1 MPILRGFRGMIMH
14 TAIDFSSMASSLQ
27 RSVFITRK
35 ERPFTGESY
44 HTIVFMAVNIPKEKD
59 ENMNYEDF
67 YQDLQP
73 HEKSVK
79 DSLSSLQKL
88 FKAISRETE
97 SGDVKS
103 LARDLSAMEAAAAD
117 IASSLKELV
126 GVVDDFDT
134 QAYFEN
140 GDFAEQMLASCEEKG
155 VDVRGE
161 FPVYEMF
168 PYRVKLDTENQDV
181 YLDRKKLQCMRPQSL
196 VDVIQSS
203 QEKLNKASFNA
214 LTFANELSDAYDL
227 ALLKQKR
234 RPGTDIYLTSLYK
247 FLAPMSRF
255 RKDYSQKSFAFDLA
269 RLYTSEIE
277 ETKNGRKF
285 QFGPTRDQNKSIRI
299 LDQNGNEQFLATI
312 CFFDEEE

>member
-1 MPILRGFRGMIMH
+1 
-14 TAIDFSSMASSLQ
+14 
-27 RSVFITRK
+27 
-35 ERPFTGESY
+35 
-44 HTIVFMAVNIPKEKD
+44 
-59 ENMNYEDF
+59 MNYEDF
-67 YQDLQP
+67 YQTLQP

-103 LARDLSAMEAAAAD
+103 LARDLSAMDEAAAAV
-117 IASSLKELV
+117 SSTLKELV
-126 GVVDDFDT
+126 EAVDEFDT
-134 QAYFEN
+134 KAYFEN
-140 GDFAEQMLASCEEKG
+140 GDFAEQMLAVCEEKG

-168 PYRVKLDTENQDV
+168 PYRVKLDAENQDV

-203 QEKLNKASFNA
+203 QEKLNRAVFNA
-214 LTFANELSDAYDL
+214 QTFANELSDAYDL

-234 RPGTDIYLTSLYK
+234 QPGTDIYLTSLYK
-247 FLAPMSRF
+247 LLAPMSRY

-269 RLYTSEIE
+269 RLYMSGMEK
-277 ETKNGRKF
+277 TKSGRNF
-285 QFGPTRDQNKSIRI
+285 QFGPTREQNKSIRI

-312 CFFDEEE
+312 RFFEG

>member
-1 MPILRGFRGMIMH
+1 M
-14 TAIDFSSMASSLQ
+14 
-27 RSVFITRK
+27 
-35 ERPFTGESY
+35 
-44 HTIVFMAVNIPKEKD
+44 
-59 ENMNYEDF
+59 
-67 YQDLQP
+67 
-73 HEKSVK
+73 K

-97 SGDVKS
+97 SGDIKS

-234 RPGTDIYLTSLYK
+234 RPGTDIYLISLYK